1 MSEKY
6 LIVSQSEQVPP
17 YEPQAIAE
25 GLGMRLL
32 GFLGPLLLEL
42 DQWLDKRLSRTF
54 VQAIEAMLT
63 FRDRINGLVLSELG
77 SYLDPIGQGAGTK
90 RLSRLLHSSKWTA
103 AIIARFLWWR
113 ASQQV
118 EQWESQGEE
127 GLLIWDSSVWEK
139 PESLKSEG
147 LGPVLSS
154 KAKRLTHVKP
164 GYYTPPGKPICV
176 PGLHWVGL
184 WLVGLSLTQGP
195 ALLAAMCWWTARGW
209 RGSWNGDEDK
219 KLLERACRTWGR
231 KLLHVFDR
239 GYASSLW
246 LGALQHYDA
255 RFVLR
260 WRHQYRLLCEGKLKA
275 AWKIAASAKKPGAVV
290 GCGTLVGANGSAPV
304 CWPSR
309 CAIPTILTCHC
320 A

>member
-1 MSEKY
+1 MLENRKPQSSIKGGMSMSEKY
-6 LIVSQSEQVPP
+6 LIVSEPEQVPP
-17 YEPQAIAE
+17 YDPQVIAE
-25 GLGMRLL
+25 GLGLTLL
-32 GFLGPLLLEL
+32 SFLGPLLLEL
-42 DQWLDKRLSRTF
+42 DQWLDKRLIRTF

-77 SYLDPIGQGAGTK
+77 SYLDPIGKGGGTK
-90 RLSRLLHSSKWTA
+90 RLSRLLHSPKWTA
-103 AIIARFLWWR
+103 AIIERFLWWQ

-118 EQWESQGEE
+118 EQWAERREE

-147 LGPVLSS
+147 LGPVQSS

-184 WLVGLSLTQGP
+184 LLVGASLSQGP
-195 ALLAAMCWWTARGW
+195 ALLAALCWWTARGW
-209 RGSWNGDEDK
+209 RASWSRDEDK
-219 KLLERACRTWGR
+219 KLLERASRSWGR
-231 KLLHVFDR
+231 KVLHVFDR

-246 LGALQHYDA
+246 LGALQYYDT

-260 WRHQYRLLCEGKLKA
+260 WRHQDRLLFEGKSKVS
-275 AWKIAASAKKPGAVV
+275 WKIAASAKKPGAVGDCGMRVAASGSVKV
-290 GCGTLVGANGSAPV
+290 G
-304 CWPSR
+304 
-309 CAIPTILTCHC
+309 
-320 A
+320 